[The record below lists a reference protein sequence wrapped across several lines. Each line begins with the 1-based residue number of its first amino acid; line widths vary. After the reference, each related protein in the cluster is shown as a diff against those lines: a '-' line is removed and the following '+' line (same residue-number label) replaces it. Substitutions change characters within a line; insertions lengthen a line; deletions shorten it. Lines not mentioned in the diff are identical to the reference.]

1 MQSLYYALIQFC
13 NLPAKSG
20 SSLFSLLGC
29 RLSWTLGY
37 GSLMPIGRC
46 KLVQRTTGIT
56 SATHKDAA
64 KSVMA
69 KQGQWPVT
77 CWNTTKA
84 PGIQRH
90 LQSTPEREKWVKKR
104 DWKKGGTSPVHSQA
118 SQTWMEA
125 SRWGSRLTFQ
135 GRKPIR
141 AAPVSGIQLGRP
153 CCCAWRPQLK
163 GPLLRT

>member
-1 MQSLYYALIQFC
+1 MTRVPKLCNFC
-13 NLPAKSG
+13 TTLLFNFAIFPAKSG
-20 SSLFSLLGC
+20 SSLFSLPGC

-37 GSLMPIGRC
+37 GPLIPIGRC
-46 KLVQRTTGIT
+46 KLVQRTTEII

-77 CWNTTKA
+77 CWNTAKA

-118 SQTWMEA
+118 SQRPQSWMEA
-125 SRWGSRLTFQ
+125 SRWGSRFTF
-135 GRKPIR
+135 
-141 AAPVSGIQLGRP
+141 
-153 CCCAWRPQLK
+153 
-163 GPLLRT
+163 